1 MIFLKKVVI
10 TLFVCSLLF
19 TGCAAKQNSTSTS
32 TPTTTKQDEQK
43 DIKPSQ
49 DNTQYTNKELGFS
62 LKIPESWKDSY
73 RIVESDD
80 GTGIDFYFIGKSK
93 TSQAELEDSPSVKG
107 LYLFSI
113 ATEASIQ
120 DSEELVDSLV
130 DVGTTHGTKYVSF
143 TGTDCSICTLKDE
156 ETEADS
162 NELELM
168 KADWQKVSMM
178 MDEKETVLKSF
189 QSID

>member
-1 MIFLKKVVI
+1 MIFLKKVII
-10 TLFVCSLLF
+10 TFFVCSLLF

-80 GTGIDFYFIGKSK
+80 GTAIDFYFIGKSK
-93 TSQAELEDSPSVKG
+93 TSQAEFEDSPSVKG

-120 DSEELVDSLV
+120 DSEEMVDSLI
-130 DVGTTHGTKYVSF
+130 DVGTTHGTKYVSY

-156 ETEADS
+156 ETETDS

-168 KADWQKVSMM
+168 KADWQKVSAM

>member
-1 MIFLKKVVI
+1 MI
-10 TLFVCSLLF
+10 TLFVFSLLF
-19 TGCAAKQNSTSTS
+19 TGCTAKQNSISTS
-32 TPTTTKQDEQK
+32 ATATTATKQEEQK
-43 DIKPSQ
+43 DTKPSQ
-49 DNTQYTNKELGFS
+49 ENILYTNKEVGFS
-62 LKIPESWKDSY
+62 LKIPASWEDSY

-93 TSQAELEDSPSVKG
+93 ISQTEFEDSPSVKG

-120 DSEELVDSLV
+120 DSEEMVDSLI
-130 DVGTTHGTKYVSF
+130 DVGTTHGTKYVSY

-156 ETEADS
+156 ETETDS

-168 KADWQKVSMM
+168 KADWQKVSKM

-189 QSID
+189 QSLD